1 MPLSIVEFIGGVVEG
16 GNLLRVGFA
25 GWRYLFSS
33 AYRHHTHQRWKS
45 VSGWRVF
52 FDIVGG
58 CFGFALSLLGAT
70 VTIYALV
77 WWIG

>member
-1 MPLSIVEFIGGVVEG
+1 MEFIGGVVEG
-16 GNLLRVGFA
+16 GKLLQPGCA

-33 AYRHHTHQRWKS
+33 AYRHQTHQRWKS
-45 VSGWRVF
+45 ASGWRVL

-58 CFGFALSLLGAT
+58 FFGFVLSLLGAT
-70 VTIYALV
+70 VIVYALV